1 MKEEQEI
8 SKNFSS
14 GAEKVETIAQG
25 NGVTGI
31 EGVPVGSGFEQI
43 PTTTVPATFGVG
55 TPIGEEKKNKNE
67 EEILLERASKR
78 ELYKERERARAEERI
93 KRAELK
99 KERKED
105 AKRRRQEM
113 KSKKS
118 SNNGENNN
126 NGGSDSGNGKQS
138 KRRKNDYGGWIASVV
153 VLGVTTLTLGA
164 VVTAGAIDMK
174 ETKQGITNAYRGN
187 LYELTSLIENV
198 DGDLDRV
205 RVSASPA
212 QQQRILTDLLVQA
225 RLAESVIEKLPID
238 AQNNGNV
245 TSFINRTAF
254 VCENLLAKLRKGETL
269 NLKDQEVLEKLYE
282 TNHRVRG
289 MMEDFIADLQDEDL
303 TEYLKGKGEDK
314 FTQAIQNVENAT
326 MEENRNPTFS
336 EPPEVRA
343 GATPKDSKDEKISSA
358 KAEELCRG
366 YFSEYDVQ
374 EIRFDGETTSRKF
387 QAYNFVLTD
396 SNDVEIFAQIS
407 ETDGAL
413 ISFDYYEYCTNQNMD
428 IENAKMVALNFLD
441 KMGMENMTAV
451 KVSQVGATASF
462 TFCYELD
469 GDLFYPDSVNVK
481 VCEEKGVVVG
491 YNASAYLRHH
501 KQRTPLKPT
510 VSMTSAKEKL
520 HDKLAL
526 EGSRVALINVKG
538 QERVAYEFI
547 CSYNEETYFVYIDG
561 NTGEEIS
568 ILNAKTIM
576 R

>member
-14 GAEKVETIAQG
+14 GAEKVETIAQA
-25 NGVTGI
+25 NVVTGLD
-31 EGVPVGSGFEQI
+31 GVPVGSGFEQI

-55 TPIGEEKKNKNE
+55 TPIGEEKKNKQE
-67 EEILLERASKR
+67 EQVLLERASKR
-78 ELYKERERARAEERI
+78 ELYKERERARAQERI
-93 KRAELK
+93 KRAQLK
-99 KERKED
+99 KERKEN
-105 AKRRRQEM
+105 AKNSRKKMQ
-113 KSKKS
+113 SK
-118 SNNGENNN
+118 NGNASHG
-126 NGGSDSGNGKQS
+126 NGGNEGGNKQPR
-138 KRRKNDYGGWIASVV
+138 KRKNEYGGWIAAVV
-153 VLGVTTLTLGA
+153 ALGVTTLTLGA

-254 VCENLLAKLRKGETL
+254 VCEHLLSKLRKGETL
-269 NLKDQEVLEKLYE
+269 NEKDQEVLEKLYE

-314 FTQAIQNVENAT
+314 FSQAIQNVENAT

-343 GATPKDSKDEKISSA
+343 GATPKDSQDEKISSA

-374 EIRFDGETTSRKF
+374 KIRFDGETVSRSF

-407 ETDGAL
+407 EMDGSL
-413 ISFDYYEYCTNQNMD
+413 ISFDYYEYCTKQNLD
-428 IENAKMVALNFLD
+428 IENAKTVALNFLE

-451 KVSQVGATASF
+451 KVSQTGATASF

-501 KQRTPLKPT
+501 KQRTPLNPT

-520 HDKLAL
+520 HDKLSL

-538 QERVAYEFI
+538 RERVAYEFI

>member
-14 GAEKVETIAQG
+14 GAEKVETIAQA
-25 NGVTGI
+25 NVVTGLD
-31 EGVPVGSGFEQI
+31 GVPVGSGFEQI
-43 PTTTVPATFGVG
+43 PTTTVPATFGVS
-55 TPIGEEKKNKNE
+55 TPIDEEKKDKGE
-67 EEILLERASKR
+67 EQVLLERASKR
-78 ELYKERERARAEERI
+78 ELYKERERARAQERI
-93 KRAELK
+93 KRAQLK
-99 KERKED
+99 KERKEN
-105 AKRRRQEM
+105 AKNSR
-113 KSKKS
+113 KKMQPK
-118 SNNGENNN
+118 NGNASHG
-126 NGGSDSGNGKQS
+126 NGGNEGGNKQPR
-138 KRRKNDYGGWIASVV
+138 KRKNEYGGWIAAVV
-153 VLGVTTLTLGA
+153 ALGVTTLTLGA

-254 VCENLLAKLRKGETL
+254 VCEHLLSKLRSGETL
-269 NLKDQEVLEKLYE
+269 DEKDQEVLEKLYE

-314 FTQAIQNVENAT
+314 FSQAIQNVENAT

-343 GATPKDSKDEKISSA
+343 GATPKDSQDEKISSA

-374 EIRFDGETTSRKF
+374 KIRFDGETISRRF
-387 QAYNFVLTD
+387 QTYNFVLTD

-407 ETDGAL
+407 EMDGSL
-413 ISFDYYEYCTNQNMD
+413 VSFDYYEYCTKQNLD
-428 IENAKMVALNFLD
+428 IENAKTVALNFLE

-451 KVSQVGATASF
+451 KVSQTGATASF

-501 KQRTPLKPT
+501 KERTPLKPT

-520 HDKLAL
+520 HDKLTL
-526 EGSRVALINVKG
+526 EGSKVALINVKG
-538 QERVAYEFI
+538 RERVAYEFI
-547 CSYNEETYFVYIDG
+547 CSYNDETYFVYIDG

>member
-14 GAEKVETIAQG
+14 GAEKVETIAQA
-25 NGVTGI
+25 NVVTGLD
-31 EGVPVGSGFEQI
+31 GVPVGSGFEQI

-55 TPIGEEKKNKNE
+55 TPIGEEKKNKQE
-67 EEILLERASKR
+67 EQVLLERAGKR
-78 ELYKERERARAEERI
+78 ELYKERERARAQERI
-93 KRAELK
+93 KRAQLK
-99 KERKED
+99 KERKEN
-105 AKRRRQEM
+105 AKNSR
-113 KSKKS
+113 KKMQPKNGND
-118 SNNGENNN
+118 SNG
-126 NGGSDSGNGKQS
+126 NGGKDSDNDKNHR
-138 KRRKNDYGGWIASVV
+138 RRKNDYGGWIAAVV
-153 VLGVTTLTLGA
+153 ALGVTTLTLGA

-254 VCENLLAKLRKGETL
+254 VCEHLLSKLRKGETL
-269 NLKDQEVLEKLYE
+269 DEKDQEVLEKLYE

-314 FTQAIQNVENAT
+314 FSQAIQNVENAT

-343 GATPKDSKDEKISSA
+343 GATPKDSQDEKISSA

-374 EIRFDGETTSRKF
+374 KIRFDGETISRRF
-387 QAYNFVLTD
+387 QTYNFVLTD

-407 ETDGAL
+407 EKDGAL
-413 ISFDYYEYCTNQNMD
+413 VSFDYYEYCTKQNLD
-428 IENAKMVALNFLD
+428 IENAKTVALNFLE

-451 KVSQVGATASF
+451 KVSQTGATASF

-501 KQRTPLKPT
+501 KERTPLKPT

-520 HDKLAL
+520 HDKLTL
-526 EGSRVALINVKG
+526 EGSKVALINVKG
-538 QERVAYEFI
+538 RERVAYEFI
-547 CSYNEETYFVYIDG
+547 CSYNDETYFVYIDG

>member
-14 GAEKVETIAQG
+14 GAEKVETIAQA
-25 NGVTGI
+25 NVVTGLD
-31 EGVPVGSGFEQI
+31 GVPVGSGFEQI
-43 PTTTVPATFGVG
+43 PTATVPATFGVG
-55 TPIGEEKKNKNE
+55 TPIGEEKKDKGE
-67 EEILLERASKR
+67 EQVLLERASKR
-78 ELYKERERARAEERI
+78 ELYKERERARAQERI
-93 KRAELK
+93 KRAQLK
-99 KERKED
+99 KERKEN
-105 AKRRRQEM
+105 AKNSR
-113 KSKKS
+113 KKMQPKNGND
-118 SNNGENNN
+118 SNG
-126 NGGSDSGNGKQS
+126 NGGKDSDNDKNHR
-138 KRRKNDYGGWIASVV
+138 RRKNDYGGWIAAVV
-153 VLGVTTLTLGA
+153 ALGVTTLTLGA

-254 VCENLLAKLRKGETL
+254 VCEHLLSKLRKGETL
-269 NLKDQEVLEKLYE
+269 DEKDQEVLEKLYE

-314 FTQAIQNVENAT
+314 FSQAIQNVENAT

-343 GATPKDSKDEKISSA
+343 GATPKDSQDEKISSA

-374 EIRFDGETTSRKF
+374 KIRFDGETVSRKF

-407 ETDGAL
+407 EMDGSL
-413 ISFDYYEYCTNQNMD
+413 ISFDYYEYCTKQNLD
-428 IENAKMVALNFLD
+428 IENAKTVALNFLE

-451 KVSQVGATASF
+451 KVSQTGATASF

-501 KQRTPLKPT
+501 KERTPLKPT

-520 HDKLAL
+520 HDKLTL
-526 EGSRVALINVKG
+526 EGSKVALINVKG
-538 QERVAYEFI
+538 RERVAYEFI
-547 CSYNEETYFVYIDG
+547 CSYNDETYFVYIDG

>member
-14 GAEKVETIAQG
+14 GAEKVETIAQA
-25 NGVTGI
+25 NVVTGLD
-31 EGVPVGSGFEQI
+31 GVPVGSGFEQI

-55 TPIGEEKKNKNE
+55 TPIGEEKKNKGE
-67 EEILLERASKR
+67 EQVLLERASKR
-78 ELYKERERARAEERI
+78 ELYKERERARAQERI
-93 KRAELK
+93 KRAQLK
-99 KERKED
+99 KERKEN
-105 AKRRRQEM
+105 AKNSR
-113 KSKKS
+113 KKMQPKNGND
-118 SNNGENNN
+118 SNG
-126 NGGSDSGNGKQS
+126 NGGKDSDNDKNHR
-138 KRRKNDYGGWIASVV
+138 RRKNDYGGWIAAVV
-153 VLGVTTLTLGA
+153 ALGVTTLTLGA

-254 VCENLLAKLRKGETL
+254 VCEHLLSKLRKGETL
-269 NLKDQEVLEKLYE
+269 NEKDQEVLEKLYE

-314 FTQAIQNVENAT
+314 FSQAIQNVENAT

-343 GATPKDSKDEKISSA
+343 GATPKDSQDEKISSA

-374 EIRFDGETTSRKF
+374 KIRFDGETISRRF

-407 ETDGAL
+407 EMDGSL
-413 ISFDYYEYCTNQNMD
+413 ISFDYYEYCTKQNLD
-428 IENAKMVALNFLD
+428 IENAKTVALNFLE

-451 KVSQVGATASF
+451 KVSQTGATASF

-501 KQRTPLKPT
+501 KQRTPLNPT

-520 HDKLAL
+520 HDKLTL
-526 EGSRVALINVKG
+526 EGSKVALINVKG
-538 QERVAYEFI
+538 RERVAYEFI
-547 CSYNEETYFVYIDG
+547 CSYNDETYFVYIDG

>member
-14 GAEKVETIAQG
+14 GEEKVETIAQA
-25 NGVTGI
+25 NVVTGLD
-31 EGVPVGSGFEQI
+31 GVPVGSGFEQI
-43 PTTTVPATFGVG
+43 PTATVPATFGVG
-55 TPIGEEKKNKNE
+55 TPIGEEKKNKGE
-67 EEILLERASKR
+67 EQVLLERASKR
-78 ELYKERERARAEERI
+78 ELYKERERARAQERI
-93 KRAELK
+93 KRAQLK
-99 KERKED
+99 KERKEN
-105 AKRRRQEM
+105 AKNSR
-113 KSKKS
+113 KKMQPKNGND
-118 SNNGENNN
+118 SNG
-126 NGGSDSGNGKQS
+126 NGGKDSDNDKNHR
-138 KRRKNDYGGWIASVV
+138 RRKNDYGGWIAAVV
-153 VLGVTTLTLGA
+153 ALGVTTLTLGA

-212 QQQRILTDLLVQA
+212 QQQRILTDLLVQT

-254 VCENLLAKLRKGETL
+254 VCEHLLSKLRKGETL
-269 NLKDQEVLEKLYE
+269 DEKDQEVLEKLYE

-314 FTQAIQNVENAT
+314 FSQAIQNVENAT

-343 GATPKDSKDEKISSA
+343 GATPKDSQDEKISSA
-358 KAEELCRG
+358 KAEEFCRG
-366 YFSEYDVQ
+366 YFSEYDMQ
-374 EIRFDGETTSRKF
+374 KIRFDGETISRRF
-387 QAYNFVLTD
+387 QTYNFVLTD

-407 ETDGAL
+407 EKDGAL
-413 ISFDYYEYCTNQNMD
+413 VSFDYYEYCTQQNLD
-428 IENAKMVALNFLD
+428 IENAKTVALNFLE

-451 KVSQVGATASF
+451 KVSQTGATASF

-501 KQRTPLKPT
+501 KERTPLNPT

-520 HDKLAL
+520 HDKLTL
-526 EGSRVALINVKG
+526 EGSKVALINVKG
-538 QERVAYEFI
+538 RERVAYEFI
-547 CSYNEETYFVYIDG
+547 CSYNDETYFVYIDG

>member
-14 GAEKVETIAQG
+14 GAEKVETIAQA
-25 NGVTGI
+25 NVVTGLD
-31 EGVPVGSGFEQI
+31 GVPVGSGFEQI

-55 TPIGEEKKNKNE
+55 TPIGEEKKNKSE
-67 EEILLERASKR
+67 EKVLLERASKR
-78 ELYKERERARAEERI
+78 ELYKERERARAQERI
-93 KRAELK
+93 KRAQLK
-99 KERKED
+99 KERKEN
-105 AKRRRQEM
+105 AKNSRKKMQ
-113 KSKKS
+113 SK
-118 SNNGENNN
+118 NGNASHG
-126 NGGSDSGNGKQS
+126 NGGNDGGNKQPR
-138 KRRKNDYGGWIASVV
+138 KRKNEYGGWIAAVV
-153 VLGVTTLTLGA
+153 ALGVTTLTLGA

-254 VCENLLAKLRKGETL
+254 VCEHLLSKLRKGETL
-269 NLKDQEVLEKLYE
+269 NEKDQEVLEKLYE

-289 MMEDFIADLQDEDL
+289 MMEDFIADIQDEDL

-314 FTQAIQNVENAT
+314 FSQAIQNVENAT

-343 GATPKDSKDEKISSA
+343 GATPKDSQDEKISSA

-374 EIRFDGETTSRKF
+374 KIRFDGETISRRL

-407 ETDGAL
+407 EMDGSL
-413 ISFDYYEYCTNQNMD
+413 ISFDYYEYCTMQNLD
-428 IENAKMVALNFLD
+428 IENAKTVALNFLE

-451 KVSQVGATASF
+451 KVSQTGATASF

-501 KQRTPLKPT
+501 KQRTPLNPT

-520 HDKLAL
+520 HDKLSL

-538 QERVAYEFI
+538 KERVAYEFI
-547 CSYNEETYFVYIDG
+547 CSYNDETYFVYIDG